1 MKNNGGYGGHNRFI
15 KAIKKALLFILLFFR
30 RD

>member
-1 MKNNGGYGGHNRFI
+1 MKSNGYGGHNRLI
-15 KAIKKALLFILLFFR
+15 KALKKALLFILLFFK

>member
-1 MKNNGGYGGHNRFI
+1 MKSNGYGGKNRFI
-15 KAIKKALLFILLFFR
+15 KAIKKALLFILLFFK